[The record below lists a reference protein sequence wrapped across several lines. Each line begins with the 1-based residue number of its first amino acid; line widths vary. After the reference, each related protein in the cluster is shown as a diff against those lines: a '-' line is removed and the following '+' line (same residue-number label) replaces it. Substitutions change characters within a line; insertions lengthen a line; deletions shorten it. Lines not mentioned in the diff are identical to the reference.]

1 MTRNQLLKKYRNKI
15 FIIYKTENQEKI
27 ATFKKLSEAQD
38 FQESGYPITALVNL
52 RHVKNEENVIEFLE
66 SLIFDGHNL

>member
-38 FQESGYPITALVNL
+38 FQENGYPITGLVNL

-66 SLIFDGHNL
+66 SLIFDGHDL